1 MTSLRVQL
9 KRQGTVRGRRWTIR
23 RDEEDKLTEIKMIY
37 NPDIY
42 AKYRNAKK
50 MYGDKD
56 LLKILEDEKEKNNR

>member
-1 MTSLRVQL
+1 ML
-9 KRQGTVRGRRWTIR
+9 KREKTVRGRRWTIR
-23 RDEEDKLTEIKMIY
+23 RDENDKLTDVKMIF

-42 AKYRNAKK
+42 TKYHNAKK